1 MPLPHLWADWYAL
14 ESKVK
19 MEILI
24 FLAIILLP
32 LTPLFLAIF
41 WVQHRVPKGKRGMA
55 LKIKS
60 RLRVRCL
67 RYLLHSTA
75 LPHQVLS
82 LALINHTSILIMQL
96 LLNMIP
102 AAFLKMIVECVFH
115 VKHQK
120 VIMLKGLHYR

>member
-32 LTPLFLAIF
+32 LTPHLFLAIF

-55 LKIKS
+55 LKNKIE
-60 RLRVRCL
+60 
-67 RYLLHSTA
+67 TA
-75 LPHQVLS
+75 GEV
-82 LALINHTSILIMQL
+82 LALSITLYGS
-96 LLNMIP
+96 
-102 AAFLKMIVECVFH
+102 AASGTVSRVNKPHFNSNNAASLKYDPGSFP
-115 VKHQK
+115 
-120 VIMLKGLHYR
+120 

>member
-1 MPLPHLWADWYAL
+1 MLF

-41 WVQHRVPKGKRGMA
+41 WVQHRAPKGKRGMA
-55 LKIKS
+55 LKIES

-67 RYLLHSTA
+67 RHLFYGSAASGTVSRVNK
-75 LPHQVLS
+75 PHFNSNDAAS
-82 LALINHTSILIMQL
+82 LKYDPGSFPYN
-96 LLNMIP
+96 N
-102 AAFLKMIVECVFH
+102 
-115 VKHQK
+115 
-120 VIMLKGLHYR
+120 R

>member
-1 MPLPHLWADWYAL
+1 
-14 ESKVK
+14 
-19 MEILI
+19 
-24 FLAIILLP
+24 
-32 LTPLFLAIF
+32 
-41 WVQHRVPKGKRGMA
+41 MA
-55 LKIKS
+55 LKIES

-82 LALINHTSILIMQL
+82 LTLINHTSILMMQL

-102 AAFLKMIVECVFH
+102 AAFLIIIVECVFH

-120 VIMLKGLHYR
+120 VLMLKGLYYR

>member
-1 MPLPHLWADWYAL
+1 
-14 ESKVK
+14 
-19 MEILI
+19 
-24 FLAIILLP
+24 
-32 LTPLFLAIF
+32 
-41 WVQHRVPKGKRGMA
+41 MA
-55 LKIKS
+55 LKIES

-82 LALINHTSILIMQL
+82 LTLRNHTSILMMQL

-102 AAFLKMIVECVFH
+102 AAFLKMIIQCVFH

-120 VIMLKGLHYR
+120 VLMLKGLYYR

>member
-1 MPLPHLWADWYAL
+1 MLF
-14 ESKVK
+14 EGKVK

-32 LTPLFLAIF
+32 LTPPLFLAIF
-41 WVQHRVPKGKRGMA
+41 WVQHRAPKGKRGMA
-55 LKIKS
+55 LKIES
-60 RLRVRCL
+60 RLRMRCL

-82 LALINHTSILIMQL
+82 LTLITHTSILMMQL

-102 AAFLKMIVECVFH
+102 ASFLK
-115 VKHQK
+115 
-120 VIMLKGLHYR
+120 

>member
-1 MPLPHLWADWYAL
+1 MLF
-14 ESKVK
+14 EGKVK

-32 LTPLFLAIF
+32 LTPPLFLAIF
-41 WVQHRVPKGKRGMA
+41 WVQHRVPKEKRGMA
-55 LKIKS
+55 LKIES

-82 LALINHTSILIMQL
+82 LTLINHTSILMMQL

-102 AAFLKMIVECVFH
+102 AAFLIIIVECVFH

-120 VIMLKGLHYR
+120 VLMLKGLHYR

>member
-1 MPLPHLWADWYAL
+1 MLL

-32 LTPLFLAIF
+32 LTPPLFLAIF
-41 WVQHRVPKGKRGMA
+41 WVQHRVPKEKRGMA
-55 LKIKS
+55 LKIES

-82 LALINHTSILIMQL
+82 LTLRNHTSILMMQL

-102 AAFLKMIVECVFH
+102 AAFLK
-115 VKHQK
+115 
-120 VIMLKGLHYR
+120 